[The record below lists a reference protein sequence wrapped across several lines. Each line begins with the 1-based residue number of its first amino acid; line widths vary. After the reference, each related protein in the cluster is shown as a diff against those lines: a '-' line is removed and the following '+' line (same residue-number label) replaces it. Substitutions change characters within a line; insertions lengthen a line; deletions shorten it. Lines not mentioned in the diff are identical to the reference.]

1 MEAYLIDVNIQEPDL
16 LKLYAEL
23 LPQVDAVASPLGR
36 IGVDLHGRPQPSN
49 QAMQLVSFLREP

>member
-23 LPQVDAVASPLGR
+23 LPQVDAVASPPG
-36 IGVDLHGRPQPSN
+36 
-49 QAMQLVSFLREP
+49 